1 MTANLGAVAW
11 ILSFLFSRQQYLF
24 EIIFNLQSITPIA
37 SEEILYSRVKITK
50 IIMSFRIYRNEYL
63 VNSYLLLSRLLI
75 QWQFRRLIYPV
86 AID

>member
-1 MTANLGAVAW
+1 MTANLGAVVW

-37 SEEILYSRVKITK
+37 IEEILYSRVKITK

-63 VNSYLLLSRLLI
+63 VNSYLWLSRLLI
-75 QWQFRRLIYPV
+75 Q
-86 AID
+86 

>member
-1 MTANLGAVAW
+1 MTANLGAVVW

-37 SEEILYSRVKITK
+37 IEEILYSRVKITK

-75 QWQFRRLIYPV
+75 QLQFRRLIYPV